1 MDSSLS
7 GKPVRP
13 GLGALRFLAG
23 LALAFGVFQA
33 LWMVAIVGMSDEPP
47 PARSLLAPS
56 LFVLDVL
63 LHLDA
68 GGLVPRPDRNAG

>member
-1 MDSSLS
+1 MDSSFS
-7 GKPVRP
+7 GKTVRSR
-13 GLGALRFLAG
+13 LGAFRFLAC

-33 LWMVAIVGMSDEPP
+33 LWMAAIVGMSDDPP

-56 LFVLDVL
+56 LFVLDAL

-68 GGLVPRPDRNAG
+68 GGLVPRPDGNAG